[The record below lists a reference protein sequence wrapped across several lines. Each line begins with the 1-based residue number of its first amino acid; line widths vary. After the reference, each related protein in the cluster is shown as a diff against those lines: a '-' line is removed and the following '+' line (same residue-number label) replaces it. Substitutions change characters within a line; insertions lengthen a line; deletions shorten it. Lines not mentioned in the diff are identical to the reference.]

1 MMSVKEVFVDTM
13 KFATDRDLKNS
24 LSILILLK
32 EFQKKINDD
41 IDLLDIFYM
50 LYVLRRHF

>member
-1 MMSVKEVFVDTM
+1 MSVKEVFVDTM

-32 EFQKKINDD
+32 EFQKRINDD